1 MRAGTK
7 SIRINIYRGE
17 LLWLAAL
24 VHRISGL
31 ALAIFLPI
39 HFVVLGL
46 ALESEQAL
54 DGFLRW
60 TDRPAVKLMEAVLV
74 FLVAVHLFGGVRLL
88 VIENLPWFNGQKP
101 LAVLAVCAA
110 VILALAFLLR
120 TL

>member
-7 SIRINIYRGE
+7 SSRVNAYRGE
-17 LLWLAAL
+17 LLWIAAL

-31 ALAIFLPI
+31 ALAIFLPV
-39 HFVVLGL
+39 HFLVLGL

-60 TDRPAVKLMEAVLV
+60 TDRPAVKVVEAILV
-74 FLVAVHLFGGVRLL
+74 FLLAVHLFGGMRLL
-88 VIENLPWFNGQKP
+88 VVENLPWFDGQKP
-101 LAVLAVCAA
+101 LAVLAVCVA
-110 VILALAFLLR
+110 VVLALVFLVR